1 MRWTPAIATV
11 KERVTSRTANTEPI
25 KERSMKRAVMF
36 GLTTVLV
43 LAVGPLAAQAPS
55 AYRAPAEDVEAVRQ
69 AAFNYID
76 AIYRADPALVRTS
89 VHPSLAKRG
98 YYQNREGQWQEA
110 EMSFDQLLETART
123 WNDDGETLRPDAP
136 REVQVF
142 EVLDRTANAKVTAQ
156 WGIDYMQLAKF
167 TDGWKIVNIVWQTHP
182 RP

>member
-1 MRWTPAIATV
+1 M
-11 KERVTSRTANTEPI
+11 VTSRTADTEPI
-25 KERSMKRAVMF
+25 KERSMKRAMMF
-36 GLTTVLV
+36 GLTTILV

-55 AYRAPAEDVEAVRQ
+55 AYRAPAADVDAVRQ

-98 YYQNREGQWQEA
+98 YFQNGEGQWQEA
-110 EMSFDQLLETART
+110 EMSFDQLLEVART
-123 WNDDGETLRPDAP
+123 WNDDGQTLRPDAP